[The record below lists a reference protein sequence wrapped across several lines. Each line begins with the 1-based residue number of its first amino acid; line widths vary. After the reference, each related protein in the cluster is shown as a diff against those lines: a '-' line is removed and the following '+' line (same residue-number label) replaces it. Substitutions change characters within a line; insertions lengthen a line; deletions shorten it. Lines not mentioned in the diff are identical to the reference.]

1 MQKIEPA
8 QFEDLFE
15 QRLARYD
22 VERAML
28 LEEREEQN
36 RLICRLDEAN
46 KSFLNAREGDSSSR
60 AREQA
65 LQKLDGAYSKYREII
80 ANLDGGRKFYND
92 LAKIVGRFRDE
103 CKNFVYQRR
112 MEAAQ
117 MES

>member
-22 VERAML
+22 AERTML
-28 LEEREEQN
+28 LEEQEEQSQ
-36 RLICRLDEAN
+36 LLCRLDEAN
-46 KSFLNAREGDSSSR
+46 KGFLDARTGDNSSK

-65 LQKLDGAYSKYREII
+65 LQKLEGAYFKYREVV

-103 CKNFVYQRR
+103 CKSFVYQRR
-112 MEAAQ
+112 VEATQ